1 MKIETLAPIQI
12 KAGKKIFFASDVHLG
27 LYPANNSLEREKLFV
42 KWMKSIQNEAQVLFL
57 QGDIFDFWYEY
68 RKVAPRG
75 FTRFLGQ
82 LTDFHDQG
90 IEVHFFTGNHDVWVF
105 DYLPSETGVILHRH
119 LVATEIEGKKFLIGH
134 GDGLGK
140 GDIGYKLLKACFTS
154 KILQFLFSRLH
165 PNFALWIGHTWSKN
179 SRLSKGV
186 SESFL
191 GEKKE
196 HQILFARDF
205 LKTNHVDYFVFGH
218 RHIPM
223 NFELTPNSHL
233 INLGEW
239 IHSNTFAEFDGHE
252 LTIKSFLK

>member
-1 MKIETLAPIQI
+1 MKIEKLAPIHI
-12 KAGKKIFFASDVHLG
+12 KEGKKIFFASDVHLG
-27 LYPANNSLEREKLFV
+27 LFPADKSIEREKVFV
-42 KWMKSIQNEAQVLFL
+42 KWMKSIQSEAQVLFL

-68 RKVAPRG
+68 KKVVPRG

-105 DYLPSETGVILHRH
+105 DYLPTETGVILHRD
-119 LVATEIEGKKFLIGH
+119 LVGLEIDSKKFLIGH
-134 GDGLGK
+134 GDGVGS
-140 GDIGYKLLKACFTS
+140 GDVGYRILKACFTS

-165 PNFALWIGHTWSKN
+165 PNFAMWIGHTWSKH

-186 SESFL
+186 AESFL
-191 GEKKE
+191 GEEKE
-196 HQILFARDF
+196 HQILFARDY
-205 LKTNHVDYFVFGH
+205 LKSKPIDYFVFGH

-223 NFELTPNSHL
+223 DFKLSSESHL

-239 IHSNTFAEFDGHE
+239 IHSNTFAEFNGHE
-252 LTIKSFLK
+252 LKIKSFPK